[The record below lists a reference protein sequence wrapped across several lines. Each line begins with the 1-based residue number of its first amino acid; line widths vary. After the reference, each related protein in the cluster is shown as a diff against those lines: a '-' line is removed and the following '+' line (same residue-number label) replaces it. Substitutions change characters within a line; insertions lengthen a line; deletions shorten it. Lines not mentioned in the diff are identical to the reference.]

1 MDQVVYTPVMW
12 VISAIVLLKLTLPDR
27 TKLWLNDWK
36 QMHYSSV
43 NLRVAL
49 AAGTVEAVDPTPS

>member
-12 VISAIVLLKLTLPDR
+12 VISAIVWLELTLPDR
-27 TKLWLNDWK
+27 TTFRLTDWK

-43 NLRVAL
+43 NLRVTL
-49 AAGTVEAVDPTPS
+49 AAGAVEAVDPTPS